1 MTQDLPAGATL
12 GADENCDAEA
22 FVEDRKA
29 RKIVPHVTSNGCVS
43 KTGKVSK
50 AGKVSKTGKV
60 SQTSVPREVAASEG
74 YAMRP
79 SPSV

>member
-12 GADENCDAEA
+12 GADENYDAEA

-50 AGKVSKTGKV
+50 AGKVC
-60 SQTSVPREVAASEG
+60 QTSVPREVAASEG